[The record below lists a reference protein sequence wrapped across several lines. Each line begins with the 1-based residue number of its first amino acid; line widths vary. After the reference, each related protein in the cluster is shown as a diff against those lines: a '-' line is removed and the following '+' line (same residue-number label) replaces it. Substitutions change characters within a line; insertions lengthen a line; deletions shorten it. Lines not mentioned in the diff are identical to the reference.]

1 MLKKLLILSLT
12 IITLWLGI
20 IPISREMISSKQLAW
35 ADTIQENITGD
46 KIFEINCVGCHPG
59 GGNIIRRGK
68 NLKLN
73 TLKKSQLN
81 TIETLVTYITN
92 GEKNMPAFQ
101 DRLTQSEIVEVGN
114 FMLEK
119 AKNNW
124 K

>member
-1 MLKKLLILSLT
+1 MLKNWLILSLT

-20 IPISREMISSKQLAW
+20 IPISSEIITAKQLAW
-35 ADTIQENITGD
+35 ADTIQENIRGD

-73 TLKKSQLN
+73 TLKKHQLN
-81 TIETLVTYITN
+81 TVETLVTYITK
-92 GEKNMPAFQ
+92 GERNMPAFQ
-101 DRLTQSEIVEVGN
+101 DRLTQPEIVEVAN
-114 FMLEK
+114 FLLEK
-119 AKNNW
+119 AQNNW

>member
-35 ADTIQENITGD
+35 ADTIQENIMGD
-46 KIFEINCVGCHPG
+46 KIFELNCVGCHPG

-73 TLKKSQLN
+73 TLKKNQLN
-81 TIETLVTYITN
+81 TIEPLTAFISN
-92 GEKNMPAFQ
+92 GKNNMPAFK
-101 DRLTQSEIVEVGN
+101 DRLTQAEIVEVAN

-119 AKNNW
+119 ASKNW